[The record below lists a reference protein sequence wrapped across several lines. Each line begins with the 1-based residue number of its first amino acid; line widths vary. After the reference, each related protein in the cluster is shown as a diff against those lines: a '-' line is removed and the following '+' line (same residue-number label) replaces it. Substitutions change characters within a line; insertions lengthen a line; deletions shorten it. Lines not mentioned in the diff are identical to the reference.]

1 MGAYLERIDA
11 APAAEKWP
19 LVRSLMYGEPL
30 PFFAE
35 LRAERPVLELPDL
48 TLVFRYADCAL
59 VLRRHQDFGVDL
71 YRPKQG
77 DYFMA
82 QDDTPDHWRDK
93 SVMKSILDR
102 EQIPEMRA
110 HVGTRARQIL
120 DEAGGSIDAPKKLT
134 RAVPISLVQSFFG
147 FDDADEADLFDW
159 SYWNQQDAFHN
170 QFFDAIVTPDP
181 AKIIRERERANIELA
196 FFLARVMAK
205 RAVAVKLGFAGED
218 SVSRL
223 IRLSFS
229 GGLKFPLKK
238 VLFNAGGLLIGAVE
252 TTSHAVNNALA
263 EMLRRSAV
271 LERARAAAPD
281 PAAFDGFVFEAL
293 RFNPAFPYFFR
304 TAHRATVLAAG
315 APQAR
320 EVPPGA
326 TVLAVTHSAMFD
338 EAAFPDPETFDET
351 RSHAD
356 AFTFGQ
362 GLHECLG
369 RAVAAAMVP
378 EIVRQCLLTPG
389 LCADGPIVFEGGVP
403 EHFVLR
409 WGATTA

>member
-1 MGAYLERIDA
+1 MGAYLDRIDA
-11 APAAEKWP
+11 APPAGKWP

-30 PFFAE
+30 ALFAE

-48 TLVFRYADCAL
+48 TLLFRYADCAL
-59 VLRRHQDFGVDL
+59 ALRRHQEFGVDL

-82 QDDTPDHWRDK
+82 QDDTADHWRDK

-102 EQIPEMRA
+102 EQIPAMRA
-110 HVGTRARQIL
+110 HVGETAADIL
-120 DEAGGSIDAPKKLT
+120 ERAGGSIDAPKALT
-134 RAVPISLVQSFFG
+134 RAVPISLVKTFFG
-147 FDDADEADLFDW
+147 LDDADDGDLFDW

-170 QFFDAIVTPDP
+170 QFFDAVVTPDP
-181 AKIIRERERANIELA
+181 DKIVAERKRANVELA
-196 FFLARVMAK
+196 LFLARVVAK
-205 RAVAVKLGFAGED
+205 RSVAVKLGLAGDD

-223 IRLSFS
+223 IRLSF
-229 GGLKFPLKK
+229 GGGVNFPLKK

-263 EMLRRSAV
+263 ELLARPDV
-271 LERARAAAPD
+271 LARARAAAQD
-281 PAAFDGFVFEAL
+281 ETAFDGFVFEAL

-304 TAHRATVLAAG
+304 TAHRATLMASG
-315 APQAR
+315 TPHAR
-320 EVPPGA
+320 EVRPGA

-338 EAAFPDPETFDET
+338 EAAFPDPDTFDET
-351 RSHAD
+351 RSQAD

-369 RAVAAAMVP
+369 RAIATVMIP
-378 EIVRQCLLTPG
+378 EIVRQCLLRPG
-389 LCADGPIVFEGGVP
+389 LRAEGPILFEGGVP
-403 EHFVLR
+403 ERFVLR
-409 WGATTA
+409 WDAA